1 MKKIIYSCGHI
12 KEEMGENEIINKKSI
27 CPDCKLER
35 TLLGK
40 RMAKDLELPELLGT
54 DSQIES
60 AEGVRLNW
68 ITLLLSID
76 NLEINPKEKEKI
88 KTTLY
93 NTLKNIISA
102 SWYVEKHAYKEKGI
116 LKYCLD
122 NPMLSKVS
130 WKNINPEKSN
140 DKYAVIYYR
149 YTQES
154 STIYFK
160 GTKDEEMKSYLNE
173 HNFTWINN
181 KQFLIF
187 ESEDHFAMEKEFSNL
202 VQKAAAVGFKIYYE
216 KSCENVL

>member
-76 NLEINPKEKEKI
+76 NLEINPKEKEKL

-122 NPMLSKVS
+122 NLMLSKVS
-130 WKNINPEKSN
+130 WKTINSEKSN

-149 YTQES
+149 YTQGS

-160 GTKDEEMKSYLNE
+160 GAKDEEMKAYLNE

-202 VQKAAAVGFKIYYE
+202 VQKAAALGFKIYYE

>member
-60 AEGVRLNW
+60 AEGIRLNW

-76 NLEINPKEKEKI
+76 NLEINPKEKEKL

-102 SWYVEKHAYKEKGI
+102 SWYVEKYAYKEKGI

-130 WKNINPEKSN
+130 WKNINPEKS
-140 DKYAVIYYR
+140 KYAIIYYR

-202 VQKAAAVGFKIYYE
+202 VQKAATLGFKIYYE

>member
-1 MKKIIYSCGHI
+1 MKKIVYSCGHI
-12 KEEMGENEIINKKSI
+12 KEEIGENEIINKKSI

-40 RMAKDLELPELLGT
+40 RMAKDLELPELIGT

-76 NLEINPKEKEKI
+76 NLKINPKEKKKL

-93 NTLKNIISA
+93 NILKNVISA

-130 WKNINPEKSN
+130 WKIINPEKSN
-140 DKYAVIYYR
+140 DKYAIIYYHS
-149 YTQES
+149 TKES

-160 GTKDEEMKSYLNE
+160 GLKNEEMKEYLSS

-181 KQFLIF
+181 KQFYKFTSEEHF
-187 ESEDHFAMEKEFSNL
+187 EMEKEFSNL
-202 VQKAAAVGFKIYYE
+202 VQKAASLGFKIYYD
-216 KSCENVL
+216 KNCENVI

>member
-1 MKKIIYSCGHI
+1 MKRVIYSCGHI
-12 KEEMGENEIINKKSI
+12 KEEIGEQEVVVKKSI

-35 TLLGK
+35 SLLGK

-76 NLEINPKEKEKI
+76 NLEINPKEKEKL

-93 NTLKNIISA
+93 NTLKNVISA

-130 WKNINPEKSN
+130 WKTINSEKSN
-140 DKYAVIYYR
+140 DKYAIIYYR
-149 YTQES
+149 STKENN
-154 STIYFK
+154 TIYFK
-160 GTKDEEMKSYLNE
+160 GLKNEEMKEYLSS
-173 HNFTWINN
+173 HKFTWINN

-202 VQKAAAVGFKIYYE
+202 VQKADSLGFKIYYE

>member
-93 NTLKNIISA
+93 NALKNVISA

-130 WKNINPEKSN
+130 WKNINPEKS
-140 DKYAVIYYR
+140 KYAIIYYR
-149 YTQES
+149 YAKES

-160 GTKDEEMKSYLNE
+160 GAKDEEMKTYLNE

-202 VQKAAAVGFKIYYE
+202 VQKATSLGFKIYYD